1 MSNYISIG
9 KFVAVHGLKGELI
22 LKHALGKKTSLK
34 GVQALFIEESKSTYI
49 PWFIQQTKPR
59 SQMEVLIKL
68 EGVDTPESA
77 KKFNQKTIWLTRED
91 FEKQASKSA
100 PISFIGFTVVE
111 DDKILGTITEVIE
124 QPHQVLCTIY
134 VDGKE
139 VLIPLH
145 QETLQQVDRIKK
157 VIYVTLPE
165 GLIKLYLG

>member
-1 MSNYISIG
+1 
-9 KFVAVHGLKGELI
+9 
-22 LKHALGKKTSLK
+22 
-34 GVQALFIEESKSTYI
+34 
-49 PWFIQQTKPR
+49 
-59 SQMEVLIKL
+59 MEVLIKL

-124 QPHQVLCTIY
+124 QAHQVLCTIY

-157 VIYVTLPE
+157 MIYVTLPE